1 MGALKAPEG
10 FIKATGAQHW
20 GGDIWNYHLQLP
32 SPYNHI
38 VLGGAKSVLTHY
50 PRKWHKRNE
59 DDLHLPGVPEYMST
73 WPETEV
79 VGFEGKTELALPADQ
94 GGIWTGI
101 VSPSIDGFP
110 FVGAA
115 PCGPGPGGADRAGQF
130 IAAGFGGH
138 GMPRILL
145 STAHL
150 TPLVLDAVGV
160 QWSAPAL
167 VKDYPPIPAPF
178 VVTAERVAALQ
189 DVDAKAEYEADIK
202 EFEEDAKRDYC
213 NGPRSLHWKGRI

>member
-1 MGALKAPEG
+1 M
-10 FIKATGAQHW
+10 T
-20 GGDIWNYHLQLP
+20 
-32 SPYNHI
+32 
-38 VLGGAKSVLTHY
+38 
-50 PRKWHKRNE
+50 
-59 DDLHLPGVPEYMST
+59 T
-73 WPETEV
+73 WPTAEV
-79 VGFEGKTELALPADQ
+79 AGFDELEEQEGKKGAVELALPADQ
-94 GGIWTGI
+94 GGVWTGV
-101 VSPSIDGFP
+101 VSPSVDGFP
-110 FVGAA
+110 FVG
-115 PCGPGPGGADRAGQF
+115 PVPGADRAGHF

-189 DVDAKAEYEADIK
+189 HVDATAEYEADIK
-202 EFEEDAKRDYC
+202 AMEEDATKEYC